1 MIDNLLKEGGG
12 ILRRLPSAAMAIML
26 AVTLAIPQ
34 GLALADP
41 APVSEDVE
49 AFGHANSE
57 AQPVISESNTSTEM
71 ADKGD
76 GLEQEVTP
84 DQETQPDN
92 PKEENPVSKEPDE
105 DSESIKNEASD
116 VEEEAEQPVD
126 PLLLAS
132 QAPPVMGSIARDLS
146 TISGTASM
154 VCLNPG
160 PTNDHYNR
168 FGITMPDGQYLI
180 GHCMDYGQAA
190 PADGTYNFT
199 GVWDSG
205 ARAYNVTLDTTG
217 ANKNPG
223 SLAPYP
229 CQRVGNFY
237 WTPKGSVELY
247 KSSTKPDMTNGNPV
261 YSLSGAK
268 YDVYRSNDDG
278 YVLTLTTN
286 ASGYAS
292 ASGLPYGNYYCVESQ
307 PPTGFFK
314 DTSRHYFDV
323 SGNAVIRASD
333 VPYDDPVGALLHKAD
348 PLTGGTAQ
356 GGGTLGGA
364 EFTVKYYAGYY
375 SSDPAAQGISPMRT
389 WVMRTDSDGFCYF
402 DSSYVVS
409 GDPFY
414 IGAAGTPTFPLGTV
428 TVQETKAPEGYVL
441 SSAARPNDV
450 FVQRITMSGIE
461 GNPAEVWNE
470 HQFLDDS
477 IRGGVKTTKL
487 DGYYQSATAQ
497 GDGTMQGA
505 TFAIKNASENPVVVG
520 GVTYEPG
527 KDVATITSGADGVA
541 QTASDLL
548 PYGTYELRE
557 TVPPEGYLLSDEVWR
572 FEIREDGVVVEA
584 TTEQSIDNQVIRGGV
599 KTAKLD
605 HQSQTSVPQ
614 GSASVEGAVFAI
626 KSVSANPVLVD
637 GIVYEPGKDVATI
650 TSGAD
655 GVAQTA
661 SDLLPY
667 GTYELRETVPP
678 EGYLLS
684 DEVWRFEIRE
694 DGKVVEA
701 TTEQAI
707 DDQVKAAECF
717 IIKVG
722 TKIGD
727 DVTEGDKADAIPL
740 PGVEFSIYASKDFVD
755 NGDGT
760 YTVRDGA
767 APYATI
773 VTDENGIADTS
784 YNPRPDDQHGAL
796 PYDDYLVIETGPKPN
811 YDPIE
816 PFTFSAR
823 EDKKVYH
830 FFANNTYV
838 TAGVELVK
846 VDAESGLPVL
856 VAGTQLQVLDA
867 SKTPIVWH
875 ETYPE
880 AISYDTLTVGDTGR
894 VYLPQKLNAGS
905 YYLREVSAPEGYLL
919 GHADVPFT
927 VSTTTDWDDPLVV
940 EYANM
945 PQKGSVKA
953 MKVDAETGEP
963 VPAAGIEFDLVAASD
978 IKTGDGVV
986 HVPAGEI
993 AAHIVTAADGT
1004 ATAEDLYLG
1013 SYRIVE
1019 TLAPD
1024 GYVLNGEPVDV
1035 TLSYA
1040 GQEVEAAYA
1049 ESEFG
1054 DVPQKGI
1061 IEAHKV
1067 DAESGLPVAV
1077 PGIEFRV
1084 TAAADVVTPDGTVR
1098 AHEGDVVAEVVTGDD
1113 GKAETPE
1120 LYLGRYE
1127 VEETLAPDG
1136 YVLNGEPVD
1145 VTLSYAGQEV
1155 AVTRAGAV
1163 VEDAPQK
1170 GVIEIVKTDEADG
1183 RAVPGA
1189 VYEVTAAADIVTPDG
1204 TVHASSGDVVATVTT
1219 GDDGKAE
1226 TDELYLGDYN
1236 VRETATPDGWAIDHE
1251 THMVELSY
1259 AGQEVKVTRT
1269 VLETADAPTTFILLK
1284 KAELIDGE
1292 LVDYAG
1298 SEWHVWAEDAAGE
1311 IAYDATATTGEDG
1324 NFVLERIPHGD
1335 GLAYYCQET
1344 KTGDDYILDPEVY
1357 EFSVDEEGLIAG
1369 EPAYVFLNTNY
1380 HKRIIEA
1387 HKVDQDT
1394 GEPVGKTG
1402 FGLYRW
1408 IGEGEPD
1415 PTFGGRQGFHG
1426 VFADDPDGEVDGSLW
1441 EMVAEGTTDD
1451 MGAVIFEGLEFGWYM
1466 MVEAV
1471 PNPDYA
1477 EWWESAGSTWGRY
1490 LFKADKDS
1498 DVRQTQ
1504 TYGNMAISLECNVS
1518 KATIDRTSAAFQ
1530 SDERAPVRV
1539 DNVGKERYRYD
1550 VAFDAGSTNVR
1561 ADQYA
1566 VVDPCEFVNLGI
1578 RLDTLVTPAAYGDT
1592 DGLVNVWYRTNMTDT
1607 SAVYSTAS
1615 ATAGNPPN
1623 QMADG
1628 TDRIGT
1634 VGWRLWREGVAAGAR
1649 TRLDVDGLGLAA
1661 GEYVTGIMLEYGSV
1675 EVGFRTLQDMSYLVY
1690 ATEPLD
1696 NSNGEVVIPN
1706 SVTSHITRNWRDG
1719 QGLYDDAHDNVITRV
1734 IDTFGFASSY
1744 HGFSTG
1750 TAGNGGALTATGD
1763 RVPALEGV
1771 AMLLAAVAA
1780 VLLGIWATRREEGEG
1795 A

>member
-572 FEIREDGVVVEA
+572 FEIREDG
-584 TTEQSIDNQVIRGGV
+584 
-599 KTAKLD
+599 
-605 HQSQTSVPQ
+605 
-614 GSASVEGAVFAI
+614 
-626 KSVSANPVLVD
+626 
-637 GIVYEPGKDVATI
+637 
-650 TSGAD
+650 
-655 GVAQTA
+655 
-661 SDLLPY
+661 
-667 GTYELRETVPP
+667 
-678 EGYLLS
+678 
-684 DEVWRFEIRE
+684 
-694 DGKVVEA
+694 KVVEA

-1019 TLAPD
+1019 TLAPE

-1324 NFVLERIPHGD
+1324 SFVLERIPHGD

-1592 DGLVNVWYRTNMTDT
+1592 AGLVNVW
-1607 SAVYSTAS
+1607 
-1615 ATAGNPPN
+1615 
-1623 QMADG
+1623 
-1628 TDRIGT
+1628 
-1634 VGWRLWREGVAAGAR
+1634 
-1649 TRLDVDGLGLAA
+1649 
-1661 GEYVTGIMLEYGSV
+1661 
-1675 EVGFRTLQDMSYLVY
+1675 
-1690 ATEPLD
+1690 
-1696 NSNGEVVIPN
+1696 
-1706 SVTSHITRNWRDG
+1706 
-1719 QGLYDDAHDNVITRV
+1719 
-1734 IDTFGFASSY
+1734 
-1744 HGFSTG
+1744 
-1750 TAGNGGALTATGD
+1750 
-1763 RVPALEGV
+1763 
-1771 AMLLAAVAA
+1771 
-1780 VLLGIWATRREEGEG
+1780 
-1795 A
+1795 

>member
-572 FEIREDGVVVEA
+572 FEIREDG
-584 TTEQSIDNQVIRGGV
+584 
-599 KTAKLD
+599 
-605 HQSQTSVPQ
+605 
-614 GSASVEGAVFAI
+614 
-626 KSVSANPVLVD
+626 
-637 GIVYEPGKDVATI
+637 
-650 TSGAD
+650 
-655 GVAQTA
+655 
-661 SDLLPY
+661 
-667 GTYELRETVPP
+667 
-678 EGYLLS
+678 
-684 DEVWRFEIRE
+684 
-694 DGKVVEA
+694 KVVEA

-1019 TLAPD
+1019 TLAP
-1024 GYVLNGEPVDV
+1024 E
-1035 TLSYA
+1035 
-1040 GQEVEAAYA
+1040 
-1049 ESEFG
+1049 
-1054 DVPQKGI
+1054 
-1061 IEAHKV
+1061 
-1067 DAESGLPVAV
+1067 
-1077 PGIEFRV
+1077 
-1084 TAAADVVTPDGTVR
+1084 
-1098 AHEGDVVAEVVTGDD
+1098 
-1113 GKAETPE
+1113 
-1120 LYLGRYE
+1120 
-1127 VEETLAPDG
+1127 G

-1189 VYEVTAAADIVTPDG
+1189 VY
-1204 TVHASSGDVVATVTT
+1204 
-1219 GDDGKAE
+1219 
-1226 TDELYLGDYN
+1226 
-1236 VRETATPDGWAIDHE
+1236 
-1251 THMVELSY
+1251 
-1259 AGQEVKVTRT
+1259 
-1269 VLETADAPTTFILLK
+1269 
-1284 KAELIDGE
+1284 
-1292 LVDYAG
+1292 
-1298 SEWHVWAEDAAGE
+1298 
-1311 IAYDATATTGEDG
+1311 
-1324 NFVLERIPHGD
+1324 
-1335 GLAYYCQET
+1335 
-1344 KTGDDYILDPEVY
+1344 
-1357 EFSVDEEGLIAG
+1357 
-1369 EPAYVFLNTNY
+1369 
-1380 HKRIIEA
+1380 
-1387 HKVDQDT
+1387 
-1394 GEPVGKTG
+1394 
-1402 FGLYRW
+1402 
-1408 IGEGEPD
+1408 
-1415 PTFGGRQGFHG
+1415 
-1426 VFADDPDGEVDGSLW
+1426 
-1441 EMVAEGTTDD
+1441 
-1451 MGAVIFEGLEFGWYM
+1451 
-1466 MVEAV
+1466 
-1471 PNPDYA
+1471 
-1477 EWWESAGSTWGRY
+1477 
-1490 LFKADKDS
+1490 
-1498 DVRQTQ
+1498 
-1504 TYGNMAISLECNVS
+1504 
-1518 KATIDRTSAAFQ
+1518 
-1530 SDERAPVRV
+1530 
-1539 DNVGKERYRYD
+1539 
-1550 VAFDAGSTNVR
+1550 
-1561 ADQYA
+1561 
-1566 VVDPCEFVNLGI
+1566 
-1578 RLDTLVTPAAYGDT
+1578 
-1592 DGLVNVWYRTNMTDT
+1592 
-1607 SAVYSTAS
+1607 
-1615 ATAGNPPN
+1615 
-1623 QMADG
+1623 
-1628 TDRIGT
+1628 
-1634 VGWRLWREGVAAGAR
+1634 
-1649 TRLDVDGLGLAA
+1649 
-1661 GEYVTGIMLEYGSV
+1661 
-1675 EVGFRTLQDMSYLVY
+1675 
-1690 ATEPLD
+1690 
-1696 NSNGEVVIPN
+1696 
-1706 SVTSHITRNWRDG
+1706 
-1719 QGLYDDAHDNVITRV
+1719 
-1734 IDTFGFASSY
+1734 
-1744 HGFSTG
+1744 
-1750 TAGNGGALTATGD
+1750 
-1763 RVPALEGV
+1763 
-1771 AMLLAAVAA
+1771 
-1780 VLLGIWATRREEGEG
+1780 
-1795 A
+1795 

>member
-292 ASGLPYGNYYCVESQ
+292 ASGLPYGSYYCVESQ

-477 IRGGVKTTKL
+477 IRGGVKTPKL

-520 GVTYEPG
+520 GVT
-527 KDVATITSGADGVA
+527 
-541 QTASDLL
+541 
-548 PYGTYELRE
+548 
-557 TVPPEGYLLSDEVWR
+557 
-572 FEIREDGVVVEA
+572 
-584 TTEQSIDNQVIRGGV
+584 
-599 KTAKLD
+599 
-605 HQSQTSVPQ
+605 
-614 GSASVEGAVFAI
+614 
-626 KSVSANPVLVD
+626 
-637 GIVYEPGKDVATI
+637 YEPGKDVATI

-1019 TLAPD
+1019 TLAPE

-1136 YVLNGEPVD
+1136 YVLNTEPVD

-1236 VRETATPDGWAIDHE
+1236 VLETATPDGWAIDHE

-1324 NFVLERIPHGD
+1324 SFVLERIPHGD

-1426 VFADDPDGEVDGSLW
+1426 VFAEDPDGEVDGSLW

-1471 PNPDYA
+1471 PHPDYA

-1550 VAFDAGSTNVR
+1550 VAFDSGSTNVR

>member
-572 FEIREDGVVVEA
+572 FEIREDG
-584 TTEQSIDNQVIRGGV
+584 
-599 KTAKLD
+599 
-605 HQSQTSVPQ
+605 
-614 GSASVEGAVFAI
+614 
-626 KSVSANPVLVD
+626 
-637 GIVYEPGKDVATI
+637 
-650 TSGAD
+650 
-655 GVAQTA
+655 
-661 SDLLPY
+661 
-667 GTYELRETVPP
+667 
-678 EGYLLS
+678 
-684 DEVWRFEIRE
+684 
-694 DGKVVEA
+694 KVVEA

-867 SKTPIVWH
+867 SKTPMVWH

-1019 TLAPD
+1019 TLAPE

-1324 NFVLERIPHGD
+1324 SFVLERIPHGD

>member
-292 ASGLPYGNYYCVESQ
+292 ASGLPYGSYYCVESQ

-520 GVTYEPG
+520 GVT
-527 KDVATITSGADGVA
+527 
-541 QTASDLL
+541 
-548 PYGTYELRE
+548 
-557 TVPPEGYLLSDEVWR
+557 
-572 FEIREDGVVVEA
+572 
-584 TTEQSIDNQVIRGGV
+584 
-599 KTAKLD
+599 
-605 HQSQTSVPQ
+605 
-614 GSASVEGAVFAI
+614 
-626 KSVSANPVLVD
+626 
-637 GIVYEPGKDVATI
+637 YEPGKDVATI

-1019 TLAPD
+1019 TLAPE

-1054 DVPQKGI
+1054 DVPQKGVI
-1061 IEAHKV
+1061 DVTKV

-1084 TAAADVVTPDGTVR
+1084 TAADDVVTPDGTVR

-1219 GDDGKAE
+1219 GDDGRAE

-1298 SEWHVWAEDAAGE
+1298 SEWHVWAEDATGE

-1324 NFVLERIPHGD
+1324 SFVLERIPHGD

-1369 EPAYVFLNTNY
+1369 EPAYVLLNTNY

>member
-572 FEIREDGVVVEA
+572 FEIREDG
-584 TTEQSIDNQVIRGGV
+584 
-599 KTAKLD
+599 
-605 HQSQTSVPQ
+605 
-614 GSASVEGAVFAI
+614 
-626 KSVSANPVLVD
+626 
-637 GIVYEPGKDVATI
+637 
-650 TSGAD
+650 
-655 GVAQTA
+655 
-661 SDLLPY
+661 
-667 GTYELRETVPP
+667 
-678 EGYLLS
+678 
-684 DEVWRFEIRE
+684 
-694 DGKVVEA
+694 KVVEA

-823 EDKKVYH
+823 EDKKVYP
-830 FFANNTYV
+830 
-838 TAGVELVK
+838 
-846 VDAESGLPVL
+846 ESGLPVL

-927 VSTTTDWDDPLVV
+927 VSTTTDWDDPLLTSR
-940 EYANM
+940 
-945 PQKGSVKA
+945 P
-953 MKVDAETGEP
+953 
-963 VPAAGIEFDLVAASD
+963 
-978 IKTGDGVV
+978 
-986 HVPAGEI
+986 
-993 AAHIVTAADGT
+993 
-1004 ATAEDLYLG
+1004 ATAWCTCPPAR
-1013 SYRIVE
+1013 SPR
-1019 TLAPD
+1019 
-1024 GYVLNGEPVDV
+1024 
-1035 TLSYA
+1035 TLSR
-1040 GQEVEAAYA
+1040 
-1049 ESEFG
+1049 
-1054 DVPQKGI
+1054 P
-1061 IEAHKV
+1061 
-1067 DAESGLPVAV
+1067 P
-1077 PGIEFRV
+1077 
-1084 TAAADVVTPDGTVR
+1084 T
-1098 AHEGDVVAEVVTGDD
+1098 
-1113 GKAETPE
+1113 
-1120 LYLGRYE
+1120 
-1127 VEETLAPDG
+1127 
-1136 YVLNGEPVD
+1136 
-1145 VTLSYAGQEV
+1145 
-1155 AVTRAGAV
+1155 
-1163 VEDAPQK
+1163 APQRPK
-1170 GVIEIVKTDEADG
+1170 ICTW
-1183 RAVPGA
+1183 
-1189 VYEVTAAADIVTPDG
+1189 AAT
-1204 TVHASSGDVVATVTT
+1204 ASSRRSRRRAT
-1219 GDDGKAE
+1219 
-1226 TDELYLGDYN
+1226 
-1236 VRETATPDGWAIDHE
+1236 
-1251 THMVELSY
+1251 
-1259 AGQEVKVTRT
+1259 
-1269 VLETADAPTTFILLK
+1269 
-1284 KAELIDGE
+1284 
-1292 LVDYAG
+1292 
-1298 SEWHVWAEDAAGE
+1298 
-1311 IAYDATATTGEDG
+1311 
-1324 NFVLERIPHGD
+1324 
-1335 GLAYYCQET
+1335 C
-1344 KTGDDYILDPEVY
+1344 
-1357 EFSVDEEGLIAG
+1357 
-1369 EPAYVFLNTNY
+1369 
-1380 HKRIIEA
+1380 
-1387 HKVDQDT
+1387 
-1394 GEPVGKTG
+1394 
-1402 FGLYRW
+1402 
-1408 IGEGEPD
+1408 
-1415 PTFGGRQGFHG
+1415 
-1426 VFADDPDGEVDGSLW
+1426 
-1441 EMVAEGTTDD
+1441 
-1451 MGAVIFEGLEFGWYM
+1451 
-1466 MVEAV
+1466 
-1471 PNPDYA
+1471 
-1477 EWWESAGSTWGRY
+1477 
-1490 LFKADKDS
+1490 
-1498 DVRQTQ
+1498 
-1504 TYGNMAISLECNVS
+1504 
-1518 KATIDRTSAAFQ
+1518 
-1530 SDERAPVRV
+1530 
-1539 DNVGKERYRYD
+1539 
-1550 VAFDAGSTNVR
+1550 
-1561 ADQYA
+1561 
-1566 VVDPCEFVNLGI
+1566 
-1578 RLDTLVTPAAYGDT
+1578 
-1592 DGLVNVWYRTNMTDT
+1592 
-1607 SAVYSTAS
+1607 STAS
-1615 ATAGNPPN
+1615 PS
-1623 QMADG
+1623 M
-1628 TDRIGT
+1628 
-1634 VGWRLWREGVAAGAR
+1634 
-1649 TRLDVDGLGLAA
+1649 
-1661 GEYVTGIMLEYGSV
+1661 
-1675 EVGFRTLQDMSYLVY
+1675 
-1690 ATEPLD
+1690 
-1696 NSNGEVVIPN
+1696 
-1706 SVTSHITRNWRDG
+1706 
-1719 QGLYDDAHDNVITRV
+1719 
-1734 IDTFGFASSY
+1734 
-1744 HGFSTG
+1744 
-1750 TAGNGGALTATGD
+1750 
-1763 RVPALEGV
+1763 
-1771 AMLLAAVAA
+1771 
-1780 VLLGIWATRREEGEG
+1780 
-1795 A
+1795 

>member
-1 MIDNLLKEGGG
+1 
-12 ILRRLPSAAMAIML
+12 
-26 AVTLAIPQ
+26 
-34 GLALADP
+34 
-41 APVSEDVE
+41 
-49 AFGHANSE
+49 
-57 AQPVISESNTSTEM
+57 
-71 ADKGD
+71 
-76 GLEQEVTP
+76 
-84 DQETQPDN
+84 
-92 PKEENPVSKEPDE
+92 
-105 DSESIKNEASD
+105 
-116 VEEEAEQPVD
+116 
-126 PLLLAS
+126 
-132 QAPPVMGSIARDLS
+132 
-146 TISGTASM
+146 M

-572 FEIREDGVVVEA
+572 FEIREDG
-584 TTEQSIDNQVIRGGV
+584 
-599 KTAKLD
+599 
-605 HQSQTSVPQ
+605 
-614 GSASVEGAVFAI
+614 
-626 KSVSANPVLVD
+626 
-637 GIVYEPGKDVATI
+637 
-650 TSGAD
+650 
-655 GVAQTA
+655 
-661 SDLLPY
+661 
-667 GTYELRETVPP
+667 
-678 EGYLLS
+678 
-684 DEVWRFEIRE
+684 
-694 DGKVVEA
+694 KVVEA

-1040 GQEVEAAYA
+1040 GQEV
-1049 ESEFG
+1049 
-1054 DVPQKGI
+1054 
-1061 IEAHKV
+1061 
-1067 DAESGLPVAV
+1067 
-1077 PGIEFRV
+1077 
-1084 TAAADVVTPDGTVR
+1084 
-1098 AHEGDVVAEVVTGDD
+1098 
-1113 GKAETPE
+1113 
-1120 LYLGRYE
+1120 
-1127 VEETLAPDG
+1127 
-1136 YVLNGEPVD
+1136 
-1145 VTLSYAGQEV
+1145 

-1324 NFVLERIPHGD
+1324 SFVLERIPHGD

>member
-1 MIDNLLKEGGG
+1 MGEGNDRQLAERRRG

-572 FEIREDGVVVEA
+572 FEIREDG
-584 TTEQSIDNQVIRGGV
+584 
-599 KTAKLD
+599 
-605 HQSQTSVPQ
+605 
-614 GSASVEGAVFAI
+614 
-626 KSVSANPVLVD
+626 
-637 GIVYEPGKDVATI
+637 
-650 TSGAD
+650 
-655 GVAQTA
+655 
-661 SDLLPY
+661 
-667 GTYELRETVPP
+667 
-678 EGYLLS
+678 
-684 DEVWRFEIRE
+684 
-694 DGKVVEA
+694 KVVEA

-867 SKTPIVWH
+867 SKTPIVWL
-875 ETYPE
+875 ETY
-880 AISYDTLTVGDTGR
+880 R
-894 VYLPQKLNAGS
+894 
-905 YYLREVSAPEGYLL
+905 
-919 GHADVPFT
+919 
-927 VSTTTDWDDPLVV
+927 
-940 EYANM
+940 
-945 PQKGSVKA
+945 
-953 MKVDAETGEP
+953 
-963 VPAAGIEFDLVAASD
+963 
-978 IKTGDGVV
+978 
-986 HVPAGEI
+986 
-993 AAHIVTAADGT
+993 
-1004 ATAEDLYLG
+1004 
-1013 SYRIVE
+1013 
-1019 TLAPD
+1019 
-1024 GYVLNGEPVDV
+1024 
-1035 TLSYA
+1035 
-1040 GQEVEAAYA
+1040 
-1049 ESEFG
+1049 
-1054 DVPQKGI
+1054 
-1061 IEAHKV
+1061 
-1067 DAESGLPVAV
+1067 
-1077 PGIEFRV
+1077 
-1084 TAAADVVTPDGTVR
+1084 
-1098 AHEGDVVAEVVTGDD
+1098 
-1113 GKAETPE
+1113 
-1120 LYLGRYE
+1120 
-1127 VEETLAPDG
+1127 
-1136 YVLNGEPVD
+1136 
-1145 VTLSYAGQEV
+1145 
-1155 AVTRAGAV
+1155 
-1163 VEDAPQK
+1163 
-1170 GVIEIVKTDEADG
+1170 
-1183 RAVPGA
+1183 
-1189 VYEVTAAADIVTPDG
+1189 
-1204 TVHASSGDVVATVTT
+1204 
-1219 GDDGKAE
+1219 
-1226 TDELYLGDYN
+1226 
-1236 VRETATPDGWAIDHE
+1236 
-1251 THMVELSY
+1251 
-1259 AGQEVKVTRT
+1259 
-1269 VLETADAPTTFILLK
+1269 
-1284 KAELIDGE
+1284 
-1292 LVDYAG
+1292 
-1298 SEWHVWAEDAAGE
+1298 
-1311 IAYDATATTGEDG
+1311 
-1324 NFVLERIPHGD
+1324 
-1335 GLAYYCQET
+1335 
-1344 KTGDDYILDPEVY
+1344 
-1357 EFSVDEEGLIAG
+1357 
-1369 EPAYVFLNTNY
+1369 
-1380 HKRIIEA
+1380 
-1387 HKVDQDT
+1387 
-1394 GEPVGKTG
+1394 
-1402 FGLYRW
+1402 
-1408 IGEGEPD
+1408 
-1415 PTFGGRQGFHG
+1415 
-1426 VFADDPDGEVDGSLW
+1426 
-1441 EMVAEGTTDD
+1441 
-1451 MGAVIFEGLEFGWYM
+1451 
-1466 MVEAV
+1466 
-1471 PNPDYA
+1471 
-1477 EWWESAGSTWGRY
+1477 
-1490 LFKADKDS
+1490 
-1498 DVRQTQ
+1498 
-1504 TYGNMAISLECNVS
+1504 
-1518 KATIDRTSAAFQ
+1518 
-1530 SDERAPVRV
+1530 
-1539 DNVGKERYRYD
+1539 
-1550 VAFDAGSTNVR
+1550 
-1561 ADQYA
+1561 
-1566 VVDPCEFVNLGI
+1566 
-1578 RLDTLVTPAAYGDT
+1578 
-1592 DGLVNVWYRTNMTDT
+1592 
-1607 SAVYSTAS
+1607 
-1615 ATAGNPPN
+1615 
-1623 QMADG
+1623 
-1628 TDRIGT
+1628 
-1634 VGWRLWREGVAAGAR
+1634 
-1649 TRLDVDGLGLAA
+1649 
-1661 GEYVTGIMLEYGSV
+1661 
-1675 EVGFRTLQDMSYLVY
+1675 
-1690 ATEPLD
+1690 
-1696 NSNGEVVIPN
+1696 
-1706 SVTSHITRNWRDG
+1706 
-1719 QGLYDDAHDNVITRV
+1719 
-1734 IDTFGFASSY
+1734 
-1744 HGFSTG
+1744 
-1750 TAGNGGALTATGD
+1750 
-1763 RVPALEGV
+1763 
-1771 AMLLAAVAA
+1771 
-1780 VLLGIWATRREEGEG
+1780 
-1795 A
+1795 

>member
-92 PKEENPVSKEPDE
+92 PKDENPVSKEPDE

-557 TVPPEGYLLSDEVWR
+557 TVPPEGYLLSGEVWR

-1019 TLAPD
+1019 TLAP
-1024 GYVLNGEPVDV
+1024 E
-1035 TLSYA
+1035 
-1040 GQEVEAAYA
+1040 
-1049 ESEFG
+1049 
-1054 DVPQKGI
+1054 
-1061 IEAHKV
+1061 
-1067 DAESGLPVAV
+1067 
-1077 PGIEFRV
+1077 
-1084 TAAADVVTPDGTVR
+1084 
-1098 AHEGDVVAEVVTGDD
+1098 
-1113 GKAETPE
+1113 
-1120 LYLGRYE
+1120 
-1127 VEETLAPDG
+1127 G

-1324 NFVLERIPHGD
+1324 SFVLERIPHGD

>member
-572 FEIREDGVVVEA
+572 FEIREDG
-584 TTEQSIDNQVIRGGV
+584 
-599 KTAKLD
+599 
-605 HQSQTSVPQ
+605 
-614 GSASVEGAVFAI
+614 
-626 KSVSANPVLVD
+626 
-637 GIVYEPGKDVATI
+637 
-650 TSGAD
+650 
-655 GVAQTA
+655 
-661 SDLLPY
+661 
-667 GTYELRETVPP
+667 
-678 EGYLLS
+678 
-684 DEVWRFEIRE
+684 
-694 DGKVVEA
+694 KVVEA

-740 PGVEFSIYASKDFVD
+740 PGVEFSIYASKDVVD

-1019 TLAPD
+1019 TLAPE

-1324 NFVLERIPHGD
+1324 SFVLERIPHGD

>member
-572 FEIREDGVVVEA
+572 FEIREDG
-584 TTEQSIDNQVIRGGV
+584 
-599 KTAKLD
+599 
-605 HQSQTSVPQ
+605 
-614 GSASVEGAVFAI
+614 
-626 KSVSANPVLVD
+626 
-637 GIVYEPGKDVATI
+637 
-650 TSGAD
+650 
-655 GVAQTA
+655 
-661 SDLLPY
+661 
-667 GTYELRETVPP
+667 
-678 EGYLLS
+678 
-684 DEVWRFEIRE
+684 
-694 DGKVVEA
+694 KVVEA

-838 TAGVELVK
+838 TAGVELVQ

-1004 ATAEDLYLG
+1004 ATAEDLY
-1013 SYRIVE
+1013 
-1019 TLAPD
+1019 
-1024 GYVLNGEPVDV
+1024 
-1035 TLSYA
+1035 
-1040 GQEVEAAYA
+1040 
-1049 ESEFG
+1049 
-1054 DVPQKGI
+1054 
-1061 IEAHKV
+1061 
-1067 DAESGLPVAV
+1067 
-1077 PGIEFRV
+1077 
-1084 TAAADVVTPDGTVR
+1084 
-1098 AHEGDVVAEVVTGDD
+1098 
-1113 GKAETPE
+1113 
-1120 LYLGRYE
+1120 
-1127 VEETLAPDG
+1127 
-1136 YVLNGEPVD
+1136 
-1145 VTLSYAGQEV
+1145 
-1155 AVTRAGAV
+1155 
-1163 VEDAPQK
+1163 
-1170 GVIEIVKTDEADG
+1170 
-1183 RAVPGA
+1183 
-1189 VYEVTAAADIVTPDG
+1189 
-1204 TVHASSGDVVATVTT
+1204 
-1219 GDDGKAE
+1219 
-1226 TDELYLGDYN
+1226 
-1236 VRETATPDGWAIDHE
+1236 
-1251 THMVELSY
+1251 
-1259 AGQEVKVTRT
+1259 
-1269 VLETADAPTTFILLK
+1269 
-1284 KAELIDGE
+1284 
-1292 LVDYAG
+1292 
-1298 SEWHVWAEDAAGE
+1298 
-1311 IAYDATATTGEDG
+1311 
-1324 NFVLERIPHGD
+1324 
-1335 GLAYYCQET
+1335 
-1344 KTGDDYILDPEVY
+1344 
-1357 EFSVDEEGLIAG
+1357 
-1369 EPAYVFLNTNY
+1369 
-1380 HKRIIEA
+1380 
-1387 HKVDQDT
+1387 
-1394 GEPVGKTG
+1394 
-1402 FGLYRW
+1402 
-1408 IGEGEPD
+1408 
-1415 PTFGGRQGFHG
+1415 
-1426 VFADDPDGEVDGSLW
+1426 
-1441 EMVAEGTTDD
+1441 
-1451 MGAVIFEGLEFGWYM
+1451 
-1466 MVEAV
+1466 
-1471 PNPDYA
+1471 
-1477 EWWESAGSTWGRY
+1477 
-1490 LFKADKDS
+1490 
-1498 DVRQTQ
+1498 
-1504 TYGNMAISLECNVS
+1504 
-1518 KATIDRTSAAFQ
+1518 
-1530 SDERAPVRV
+1530 
-1539 DNVGKERYRYD
+1539 
-1550 VAFDAGSTNVR
+1550 
-1561 ADQYA
+1561 
-1566 VVDPCEFVNLGI
+1566 
-1578 RLDTLVTPAAYGDT
+1578 
-1592 DGLVNVWYRTNMTDT
+1592 
-1607 SAVYSTAS
+1607 
-1615 ATAGNPPN
+1615 
-1623 QMADG
+1623 
-1628 TDRIGT
+1628 
-1634 VGWRLWREGVAAGAR
+1634 
-1649 TRLDVDGLGLAA
+1649 
-1661 GEYVTGIMLEYGSV
+1661 
-1675 EVGFRTLQDMSYLVY
+1675 
-1690 ATEPLD
+1690 
-1696 NSNGEVVIPN
+1696 
-1706 SVTSHITRNWRDG
+1706 
-1719 QGLYDDAHDNVITRV
+1719 
-1734 IDTFGFASSY
+1734 
-1744 HGFSTG
+1744 
-1750 TAGNGGALTATGD
+1750 
-1763 RVPALEGV
+1763 
-1771 AMLLAAVAA
+1771 
-1780 VLLGIWATRREEGEG
+1780 
-1795 A
+1795 

>member
-76 GLEQEVTP
+76 GLEQEGTP

-572 FEIREDGVVVEA
+572 FEIREDG
-584 TTEQSIDNQVIRGGV
+584 
-599 KTAKLD
+599 
-605 HQSQTSVPQ
+605 
-614 GSASVEGAVFAI
+614 
-626 KSVSANPVLVD
+626 
-637 GIVYEPGKDVATI
+637 
-650 TSGAD
+650 
-655 GVAQTA
+655 
-661 SDLLPY
+661 
-667 GTYELRETVPP
+667 
-678 EGYLLS
+678 
-684 DEVWRFEIRE
+684 
-694 DGKVVEA
+694 KVVEA

-1019 TLAPD
+1019 TLAPE

-1324 NFVLERIPHGD
+1324 SFVLERIPHGD

>member
-572 FEIREDGVVVEA
+572 FEIREDG
-584 TTEQSIDNQVIRGGV
+584 
-599 KTAKLD
+599 
-605 HQSQTSVPQ
+605 
-614 GSASVEGAVFAI
+614 
-626 KSVSANPVLVD
+626 
-637 GIVYEPGKDVATI
+637 
-650 TSGAD
+650 
-655 GVAQTA
+655 
-661 SDLLPY
+661 
-667 GTYELRETVPP
+667 
-678 EGYLLS
+678 
-684 DEVWRFEIRE
+684 
-694 DGKVVEA
+694 KVVEA

-1040 GQEVEAAYA
+1040 GQEV
-1049 ESEFG
+1049 
-1054 DVPQKGI
+1054 
-1061 IEAHKV
+1061 
-1067 DAESGLPVAV
+1067 
-1077 PGIEFRV
+1077 
-1084 TAAADVVTPDGTVR
+1084 
-1098 AHEGDVVAEVVTGDD
+1098 
-1113 GKAETPE
+1113 
-1120 LYLGRYE
+1120 
-1127 VEETLAPDG
+1127 
-1136 YVLNGEPVD
+1136 
-1145 VTLSYAGQEV
+1145 

-1324 NFVLERIPHGD
+1324 SFVLERIPHGD

>member
-92 PKEENPVSKEPDE
+92 PKEENPVSKEPDD

-572 FEIREDGVVVEA
+572 FEIREDG
-584 TTEQSIDNQVIRGGV
+584 
-599 KTAKLD
+599 
-605 HQSQTSVPQ
+605 
-614 GSASVEGAVFAI
+614 
-626 KSVSANPVLVD
+626 
-637 GIVYEPGKDVATI
+637 
-650 TSGAD
+650 
-655 GVAQTA
+655 
-661 SDLLPY
+661 
-667 GTYELRETVPP
+667 
-678 EGYLLS
+678 
-684 DEVWRFEIRE
+684 
-694 DGKVVEA
+694 KVVEA

-1019 TLAPD
+1019 TLAPE

-1324 NFVLERIPHGD
+1324 SFVLERIPHGD

-1504 TYGNMAISLECNVS
+1504 TYGTMAISLECNVS